1 MLLAQGDS
9 PIQWTTSVE
18 KVSDTQYLLVSKAT
32 LKKGW
37 HLYSQTVPE
46 NGPSPTMFLYD
57 DSEGT
62 FTIGRVIPPKKKVVW
77 VTTLYFPWI

>member
-1 MLLAQGDS
+1 MRKFLIAFAALVSFLGAFAQGDS

-32 LKKGW
+32 LKKGR

-57 DSEGT
+57 DSE
-62 FTIGRVIPPKKKVVW
+62 VLLP
-77 VTTLYFPWI
+77 